1 MTELKKKS
9 GNSSKSKSV
18 KKETDTSS
26 EGKSVKKK
34 VDASSKSK
42 EKKLKTVPSKMPKSV
57 KKKTEKSEEEV
68 KIKSPKKPV
77 DSESRTALND
87 FEKKKED
94 SNKPTQE
101 PEKSTKVMTR
111 AGGGIED
118 KKKILKER
126 AKDLAEE
133 KKQAGA
139 GEGHLELVE
148 FTLAYEK
155 YGIESEFVRE
165 VYPLKEFTPVP
176 CTPSFIFGIT
186 NVRGQLISVMDV
198 KEFFGLPSKG
208 LTDLNRTIIVQTPKM
223 EVGILADVITGVRLV
238 PLNDIQPTLPTLTD
252 RRSEYLRGVTQDRL
266 VILDIQKILSDPTIL
281 INEVIEV

>member
-1 MTELKKKS
+1 MT
-9 GNSSKSKSV
+9 
-18 KKETDTSS
+18 
-26 EGKSVKKK
+26 
-34 VDASSKSK
+34 
-42 EKKLKTVPSKMPKSV
+42 
-57 KKKTEKSEEEV
+57 
-68 KIKSPKKPV
+68 
-77 DSESRTALND
+77 
-87 FEKKKED
+87 
-94 SNKPTQE
+94 Q
-101 PEKSTKVMTR
+101 

-118 KKKILKER
+118 KKKILKAR

-133 KKQAGA
+133 QKQAEA

-148 FTLAYEK
+148 FILAYEK

-238 PLNDIQPTLPTLTD
+238 PTNEIQPTLPTLTD

-281 INEVIEV
+281 IDEVIEV